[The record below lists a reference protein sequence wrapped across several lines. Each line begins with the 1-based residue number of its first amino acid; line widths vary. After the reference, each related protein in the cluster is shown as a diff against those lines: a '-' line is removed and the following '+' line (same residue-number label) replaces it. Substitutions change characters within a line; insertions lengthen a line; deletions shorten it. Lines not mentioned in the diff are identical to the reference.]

1 MDQRLQQSPQMI
13 QAMQILQLS
22 SLDLE
27 ERIEQELVENPFL
40 EVADP
45 NSSESG
51 TGDDEPLDS
60 LSPTAPVVEEPG
72 VSTLRDE
79 FDRYERDLDDGTRR
93 TRTGSAEDGDK
104 KMEAMANTPD
114 IEKTLAEVL
123 VDELAILDLTPRQ
136 RKLAEYLLWSLDD
149 RGWIPEPLEE
159 IAIQCMNPEP
169 GEDPIVPADEPAV
182 TVEELREVL
191 EEIRSISHPAL
202 GARDLRECL
211 ELQLTAMGMGSEP
224 LLKAIV
230 ERHLVDVEQNKLPR
244 IAKDAGASIEQVKDA
259 LELLRKL
266 EPSPGAGFGG
276 VQADVIH
283 PDVIVE
289 EIDGDY
295 EVRLDRQAAPDLRL
309 SLAYKDILKAAQ
321 KGDGVREWV
330 KKRIESA
337 RWFLDA
343 LQQRKMTLDLIAHAI
358 FKEQRGFLERG
369 VEGLKPLRMQE
380 VADEVGV
387 HISTV
392 SRAVAGKYAQTPR
405 GIFPLKYFFT
415 GGTTTE
421 TGEQASQASVKQK
434 IAELVAAEDPSAP
447 LSDEDLGDRLE
458 ARDQIRIARRT
469 VTKYRKALGI
479 PASSQRKKF

>member
-27 ERIEQELVENPFL
+27 DRIQQELVENPFL
-40 EVADP
+40 EVAEP
-45 NSSESG
+45 GSEG
-51 TGDDEPLDS
+51 GAGDDDAS
-60 LSPTAPVVEEPG
+60 LVPPPSNEVVEDQG
-72 VSTLRDE
+72 VSTMREELE
-79 FDRYERDLDDGTRR
+79 RYERDFDDGTRR
-93 TRTGSAEDGDK
+93 TRTGSSEDGDK
-104 KMEAMANTPD
+104 KQEAMANTPD
-114 IEKTLAEVL
+114 VEQTLAEVL
-123 VDELAILDLTPRQ
+123 MDELAILDLTERE

-149 RGWIPEPLEE
+149 RGWISEPLEQ
-159 IAIQCMNPEP
+159 IAIDCMQPEP
-169 GEDPIVPADEPAV
+169 GEEPIVAPGEPPV
-182 TVEELREVL
+182 TVEELRAVLDEV
-191 EEIRSISHPAL
+191 RSISHPAL

-211 ELQLTAMGMGSEP
+211 ELQLQAMGMGDEP

-230 ERHLVDVEQNKLPR
+230 ERHLADVEQNKLPR
-244 IAKDAGASIEQVKDA
+244 IAKDAGRSIEEVKDA
-259 LELLRKL
+259 LEMLRRL

-289 EIDGDY
+289 EVDGNF
-295 EVRLDRQAAPDLRL
+295 EVRLDRAAAPSLRL
-309 SLAYKDILKAAQ
+309 SLAYKDMLKAAQ

-343 LQQRKMTLDLIAHAI
+343 LNQRRATLDLIAHAI

-369 VEGLKPLRMQE
+369 VEGLRPLRMQE

-415 GGTTTE
+415 GGTQME
-421 TGEQASQASVKQK
+421 SGEVASQASVKQK
-434 IAELVAAEDPSAP
+434 IAELVAAEDPANP
-447 LSDEDLGDRLE
+447 LSDEELAVRLE
-458 ARDQIRIARRT
+458 EKSQIRIARRT
-469 VTKYRKALGI
+469 VTKYRKALSI
-479 PASSQRKKF
+479 PSSAQRKRF